1 MFSPV
6 RKNKQ
11 TEQPTLTLCYIARLI
26 RELPNQ
32 FLYAKAGFNVKSAWV

>member
-1 MFSPV
+1 MFSAYV
-6 RKNKQ
+6 QSSQKKNK
-11 TEQPTLTLCYIARLI
+11 PTLCYIARLI